1 MIFQKMEARLFNE
14 QYEAPIV
21 EMFAIEIEGIICGSV
36 DNGGIEDGIPD
47 EI

>member
-21 EMFAIEIEGIICGSV
+21 EMFAIEIEGIICDSV

>member
-1 MIFQKMEARLFNE
+1 MKTRLFNE

>member
-1 MIFQKMEARLFNE
+1 MEAIPFNE

-21 EMFAIEIEGIICGSV
+21 ELYAIEVEGIICGSV
-36 DNGGIEDGIPD
+36 DNGGIEGGIPD